1 MPNPVVPAIPPL
13 SAIADPNT
21 RAVLQA
27 LINGWQVRN
36 GQSGSGDNAFLTA
49 LDIPQVV
56 NQYFTSS
63 SNTSSGG
70 GVTGPIAPVIDAI
83 IREVVNSSE
92 WLALQE
98 KIVRIETPDW
108 LRDAMRIAQT
118 DIARK
123 VTVLAARLGD
133 NEAGFGEERIARV
146 TLERSVVE
154 AFKQMVASYGEST
167 AAITDIS
174 SAIATYANAEANRVS
189 QLYVENGTYS
199 AGIQQQQQVNANING
214 VTSAMY
220 TLRVQAGNVV
230 TGMSFGASTN
240 SAGQATSN
248 IVFSAASFAVGNAS
262 TNVVPFTVKTAPW
275 VDSQGVTH
283 SAGVYIT
290 NAKIAQATIDNLT
303 VTTSLIAP
311 NAVGA
316 ASVTPLSDAGFSLAN
331 GASFGS
337 PVTVGSVTTTDY
349 GSGSYVATFDGYLDC
364 TGATGSDLFAE
375 VTFTDG
381 VSPRIQKIGIRTTGG
396 ANSFFCVPF
405 SLSLTGS
412 GNKTFSISVRGTTW
426 DGGANPTS
434 TRNGTITNSRITIQ
448 GTKR

>member
-1 MPNPVVPAIPPL
+1 MVPNPVVPAIPPL

-36 GQSGSGDNAFLTA
+36 GQVGSGDNAFLTA

-70 GVTGPIAPVIDAI
+70 GVTGPMAPVIDAI
-83 IREVVNSSE
+83 IREVVNSRE

-98 KIVRIETPDW
+98 KIVRIDTPDW
-108 LRDAMRIAQT
+108 LRDAMRLAQT
-118 DIARK
+118 DIARQ
-123 VTVLAARLGD
+123 VTTLAARIGE

-167 AAITDIS
+167 ASITDIS
-174 SAIATYANAEANRVS
+174 SAVATYANAEANRVS
-189 QLYVENGTYS
+189 QLYVENGTYN

-240 SAGQATSN
+240 SSGQTTSN
-248 IVFSAASFAVGNAS
+248 IVFSADSFAVGNAG
-262 TNVVPFTVKTAPW
+262 TNVVPFTVKTSPW

-283 SAGVYIT
+283 SAGVYMT

-311 NAVGA
+311 SAVTTEKITDGA
-316 ASVTPLSDAGFSLAN
+316 VSVGDGVTFAGGIYATSGPHTLATVTLPGTVPSGSKALVVSSGFSSVEIGGSGLGVWTLSVPAGLDTSPTTGESYSVTLSITTGAVKVEPGSLA
-331 GASFGS
+331 
-337 PVTVGSVTTTDY
+337 V
-349 GSGSYVATFDGYLDC
+349 L
-364 TGATGSDLFAE
+364 LL
-375 VTFTDG
+375 
-381 VSPRIQKIGIRTTGG
+381 K
-396 ANSFFCVPF
+396 
-405 SLSLTGS
+405 
-412 GNKTFSISVRGTTW
+412 K
-426 DGGANPTS
+426 
-434 TRNGTITNSRITIQ
+434 
-448 GTKR
+448 

>member
-1 MPNPVVPAIPPL
+1 MSNPVVPAIPPL

-56 NQYFTSS
+56 NQYFTSP
-63 SNTSSGG
+63 SNTPSGG
-70 GVTGPIAPVIDAI
+70 RVTGPIAPVIDAI
-83 IREVVNSSE
+83 IREVVNSRE

-118 DIARK
+118 DIARQ
-123 VTVLAARLGD
+123 VTVIAARLGD

-154 AFKQMVASYGEST
+154 AFKQLVASYDEST

-174 SAIATYANAEANRVS
+174 SAIATYASAEANRVS
-189 QLYVENGTYS
+189 KLYVENGTYS

-248 IVFSAASFAVGNAS
+248 IVFSADSFAVGNAS

-283 SAGVYIT
+283 SAGVYMT
-290 NAKIAQATIDNLT
+290 SAKIAQATIDNLT

-311 NAVGA
+311 NAVTAEKIPANTVSQGWHGTYAGGTVGIGTFTLLTVQIPPGTVIPSGSFA
-316 ASVTPLSDAGFSLAN
+316 AIISSGFVFPAGNGEISFPPGIDTSPAAGDTYSVSITTTNITSIQSGSLAI
-331 GASFGS
+331 
-337 PVTVGSVTTTDY
+337 V
-349 GSGSYVATFDGYLDC
+349 LM
-364 TGATGSDLFAE
+364 
-375 VTFTDG
+375 
-381 VSPRIQKIGIRTTGG
+381 
-396 ANSFFCVPF
+396 
-405 SLSLTGS
+405 
-412 GNKTFSISVRGTTW
+412 
-426 DGGANPTS
+426 
-434 TRNGTITNSRITIQ
+434 
-448 GTKR
+448 KR